1 METLCARH
9 LLRERTAVMSHATGR
24 EIAYKLIASGYPGLP
39 VVNKQMELVGMVTE
53 FDLLKAI
60 KEGTP
65 IDSIAA
71 EKIMSGKPTTAVLDT
86 PANKLIEMMIVN
98 NFSVI
103 PIMGQTR
110 LLGVVSRHEIMDA
123 YTDPDFHQLFKD

>member
-9 LLRERTAVMSHATGR
+9 LLREKTAVMSHATGR
-24 EIAYKLIASGYPGLP
+24 DIAYKLIASGYPGLP
-39 VVNKQMELVGMVTE
+39 VVNKQMELIGIVTE

-71 EKIMSGKPTTAVLDT
+71 EKIMSGKPTTAVIDT
-86 PANKLIEMMIVN
+86 PVNKLIEMMIMN

-123 YTDPDFHQLFKD
+123 YTDPDFHQFFQD